1 MDRPA
6 EGLIASTTPGR
17 GAGRDAPPVT
27 AFPIRR
33 FLWRR
38 VWRNRSAVIGL
49 LVVGLLAAT
58 AISAPWLAPRDP
70 TRNDLTNALRPPRSA
85 GFPFGTDNLG
95 RDILSRVI
103 WGSRISLSVGIIVQI
118 VAVSVGTLLGL
129 FAGFYGGL
137 VDDLASGLT
146 NVMLALP
153 RLLFAMAIVAAL
165 GPSLLNLFIALGAV
179 GWPAICRLVR
189 AQTLSLCGKDFV
201 EAVRAIGATDLR
213 IITRYILPNALS
225 PIIVL
230 ATVGMAQTIL
240 AEASLSF
247 LGLGVQPPT
256 PSWGSMMSRG
266 QAYIWHAPWLMLF
279 PGLAIFIAVIGLNLL
294 GDGLRDAMDPQLRR
308 R

>member
-1 MDRPA
+1 MDGPA
-6 EGLIASTTPGR
+6 EGLIGATARGR
-17 GAGRDAPPVT
+17 AARRDAPPIP
-27 AFPIRR
+27 AFPNRG

-38 VWRNRSAVIGL
+38 VWRNRNVVIGL

-70 TRNDLTNALRPPRSA
+70 VRNDLTNALRPPRSA
-85 GFPFGTDNLG
+85 GFPLGTDNLG
-95 RDILSRVI
+95 RDILSRVM
-103 WGSRISLSVGIIVQI
+103 WGSRISLTVGIIVQTM
-118 VAVSVGTLLGL
+118 AVFVGTLLGL
-129 FAGFYGGL
+129 LAGFYGGRVDEL
-137 VDDLASGLT
+137 VSGLT

-179 GWPAICRLVR
+179 GWPALCRVVR
-189 AQTLSLCGKDFV
+189 AQALSLCGKDFV
-201 EAVRAIGATDLR
+201 EAARAIGATDVR
-213 IITRYILPNALS
+213 IITRHLLPNALS

-230 ATVGMAQTIL
+230 ATVGMAQAIL

-256 PSWGSMMSRG
+256 ASWGSMMSRG

-279 PGLAIFIAVIGLNLL
+279 PGLAIFIAVLGLNLL
-294 GDGLRDAMDPQLRR
+294 GDGLRDAFDPQLRR